1 MHVTQ
6 LLQAFLLTKDDE
18 IVKTTLGAGP
28 PLADTKQDAPPV
40 AVSRVGRCELPL
52 QVHRPQRNRRIRAHC
67 FHADKTAPL
76 YGAPST
82 SRKIKGR
89 ANITGAPFE
98 T

>member
-1 MHVTQ
+1 VNKRDQFAGGLAQ
-6 LLQAFLLTKDDE
+6 LQ
-18 IVKTTLGAGP
+18 LGM
-28 PLADTKQDAPPV
+28 TQDAPPV

-52 QVHRPQRNRRIRAHC
+52 QVHRPQRNRRIRVHR

-76 YGAPST
+76 HGAPST